1 MLFQV
6 RRIGRSM
13 QFQNPDILYL
23 LVVIPLIIAYYIF
36 VSRRRA
42 AMRVSTLGGERMP
55 RTLRYWL
62 RDLPMVLRLSALA
75 VLIVALARP
84 VEAHSS
90 SESSTEGIDIVLAMD
105 ISGSMLAKDFE
116 PDRITASKHLASEFA
131 AERIGDR
138 ISVVAFAGEAFTQC
152 PLTSDKASVG
162 TMLSRLRSG
171 VVDDGTA
178 IGNGL
183 ATAINRL
190 RESGAKSKV
199 VVLLTDGVNNRGQIS
214 PIMAAE
220 IARDMGIKVYTIG
233 VGTKGQAP
241 MPAVDMFGNQTY
253 VMADVEIDE
262 ELLRKIANTTGG
274 EYFRA
279 VDNEALKQIYSQ
291 IDEMEKSE
299 VQITHYTSYEELY
312 LGWLLLGL
320 LLLVAEFIVER
331 IVLNRIP

>member
-1 MLFQV
+1 MV
-6 RRIGRSM
+6 VSM
-13 QFQNPDILYL
+13 QFQNPEILYL
-23 LVVIPLIIAYYIF
+23 LAVIPIVIAYYIF
-36 VSRRRA
+36 VGRRRA
-42 AMRVSTLGGERMP
+42 SLRVTTLGTERMP

-62 RDLPMVLRLSALA
+62 RDMPIVLRLAALA
-75 VLIVALARP
+75 VLIIALARP

-90 SESSTEGIDIVLAMD
+90 TESSTEGIDIVLAMD
-105 ISGSMLAKDFE
+105 ISGSMLARDFE

-131 AERIGDR
+131 SMRVGDR

-190 RESGAKSKV
+190 RESGSKSKV

-241 MPAVDMFGNQTY
+241 MPAVDMFGNQSY

-262 ELLRKIANTTGG
+262 QLLRSIAKTTGG

-279 VDNEALKQIYSQ
+279 VDNEALKQIYAR

-312 LGWLLLGL
+312 FGWLLLGL
-320 LLLVAEFIVER
+320 LLLGVEFILER

>member
-1 MLFQV
+1 MK
-6 RRIGRSM
+6 
-13 QFQNPDILYL
+13 FQNPEILYL
-23 LVVIPLIIAYYIF
+23 LAIIPVIVAYYIF

-42 AMRVSTLGGERMP
+42 TMRVSTLQRGRMP
-55 RTLRYWL
+55 RTLRYYL
-62 RDLPMVLRLSALA
+62 RHLPIVLRLLALTA
-75 VLIVALARP
+75 GIVALARP
-84 VEAHSS
+84 VEEHSS
-90 SESSTEGIDIVLAMD
+90 TETSTEGIDIVLAMD
-105 ISGSMLAKDFE
+105 ISGSMLARDFE
-116 PDRITASKHLASEFA
+116 PDRITAAKQLASEFA
-131 AERIGDR
+131 AERVGDR

-190 RESGAKSKV
+190 RESGSKSKV

-220 IARDMGIKVYTIG
+220 IARDMGVKVYTIG

-241 MPAVDMFGNQTY
+241 MPAMDMFGNKTY

-262 ELLRKIANTTGG
+262 KLLRSIAKTTGG

-279 VDNEALKQIYSQ
+279 VDNKALGEIYAR
-291 IDEMEKSE
+291 INEMEKSE

-312 LGWLLLGL
+312 FGWLLLSL
-320 LLLVAEFIVER
+320 LLLAFEFVVER
-331 IVLNRIP
+331 VVLNRIP

>member
-1 MLFQV
+1 
-6 RRIGRSM
+6 M
-13 QFQNPDILYL
+13 QFQNPEILYI
-23 LVVIPLIIAYYIF
+23 LVVIPVIAVYYLF
-36 VSRRRA
+36 VGRRRA
-42 AMRVSTLGGERMP
+42 SLRVSTLGGERMP

-62 RDLPMVLRLSALA
+62 RDLPIVLRLAALA
-75 VLIVALARP
+75 ALIIALARP
-84 VEAHSS
+84 VEVHSS
-90 SESSTEGIDIVLAMD
+90 TESSTEGIDIVLAMD
-105 ISGSMLAKDFE
+105 ISGSMLARDFE

-131 AERIGDR
+131 SMRVGDR

-190 RESGAKSKV
+190 RESGSKSKV

-233 VGTKGQAP
+233 VGTKGKAP

-262 ELLRKIANTTGG
+262 QLLRNIAKTTGG

-279 VDNEALKQIYSQ
+279 VDNEALKQIYAR

-312 LGWLLLGL
+312 FGWLLLGL
-320 LLLVAEFIVER
+320 LLLAAEFAMER
-331 IVLNRIP
+331 LVLNRIP

>member
-1 MLFQV
+1 MLFRV

-36 VSRRRA
+36 VSRHRA

-312 LGWLLLGL
+312 LGWLLFGL